1 MNKTAKSRLLY
12 VLQCLWQSTDAEH
25 YVTTAEILAYL
36 KDNGIVCDRKTIPG
50 DIEKLRDIFIVCLS
64 AIITVATAVF
74 CIQSYDEEDYILIIG
89 ALFFVI
95 LSFCLQL
102 NALKLLD
109 YVEVSNNQ
117 FIMCSVSGKRKCTIN
132 SDTLIYYQIVSLIEG
147 TFSRTDFIVLSDQSF
162 PCYQNGNGLA
172 KVCKEINAKGNQII
186 MPYNKMSKPL
196 LSLRDWHRIN

>member
-1 MNKTAKSRLLY
+1 MKIYLSNYWRKS
-12 VLQCLWQSTDAEH
+12 S
-25 YVTTAEILAYL
+25 
-36 KDNGIVCDRKTIPG
+36 
-50 DIEKLRDIFIVCLS
+50 IFIVCLS

-132 SDTLIYYQIVSLIEG
+132 SDTLIYYQ
-147 TFSRTDFIVLSDQSF
+147 SF

-196 LSLRDWHRIN
+196 LSLRDWHKIN

>member
-1 MNKTAKSRLLY
+1 MKIYLSNYWRKS
-12 VLQCLWQSTDAEH
+12 S
-25 YVTTAEILAYL
+25 
-36 KDNGIVCDRKTIPG
+36 
-50 DIEKLRDIFIVCLS
+50 IFIVCLS

-162 PCYQNGNGLA
+162 PCYQNGKLLCLTIKCQNRYCVLGTGIRL
-172 KVCKEINAKGNQII
+172 INSC
-186 MPYNKMSKPL
+186 YSSK
-196 LSLRDWHRIN
+196 RRIWIATYSFLG

>member
-1 MNKTAKSRLLY
+1 MKIYLSNYWRKS
-12 VLQCLWQSTDAEH
+12 S
-25 YVTTAEILAYL
+25 
-36 KDNGIVCDRKTIPG
+36 
-50 DIEKLRDIFIVCLS
+50 IFIVCLS
-64 AIITVATAVF
+64 AIIAVATAVF

-196 LSLRDWHRIN
+196 LSLRDWHKIN

>member
-1 MNKTAKSRLLY
+1 MKIYLSNYWRKS
-12 VLQCLWQSTDAEH
+12 S
-25 YVTTAEILAYL
+25 
-36 KDNGIVCDRKTIPG
+36 
-50 DIEKLRDIFIVCLS
+50 IFIVCLS

-117 FIMCSVSGKRKCTIN
+117 FIMCSVNESE
-132 SDTLIYYQIVSLIEG
+132 S
-147 TFSRTDFIVLSDQSF
+147 VLSI
-162 PCYQNGNGLA
+162 P
-172 KVCKEINAKGNQII
+172 I
-186 MPYNKMSKPL
+186 L
-196 LSLRDWHRIN
+196 LFTIKLYH

>member
-1 MNKTAKSRLLY
+1 MKIYLSNYWRKS
-12 VLQCLWQSTDAEH
+12 S
-25 YVTTAEILAYL
+25 
-36 KDNGIVCDRKTIPG
+36 
-50 DIEKLRDIFIVCLS
+50 IFIVCLS

-109 YVEVSNNQ
+109 YVEVSN
-117 FIMCSVSGKRKCTIN
+117 
-132 SDTLIYYQIVSLIEG
+132 TLIYYQIVSLIEG

-162 PCYQNGNGLA
+162 PCYQNGDGLA

-196 LSLRDWHRIN
+196 LSLRDWHKIN

>member
-1 MNKTAKSRLLY
+1 MKIYLSNYWRKS
-12 VLQCLWQSTDAEH
+12 S
-25 YVTTAEILAYL
+25 
-36 KDNGIVCDRKTIPG
+36 
-50 DIEKLRDIFIVCLS
+50 IFIVCLS

-172 KVCKEINAKGNQII
+172 KVCKEINAKEIKLLCLTIKCQNRYCVLGTGIRLINSC
-186 MPYNKMSKPL
+186 YSSK
-196 LSLRDWHRIN
+196 RRIWIATYSFLG

>member
-1 MNKTAKSRLLY
+1 MKIYLSNYWRKS
-12 VLQCLWQSTDAEH
+12 S
-25 YVTTAEILAYL
+25 
-36 KDNGIVCDRKTIPG
+36 
-50 DIEKLRDIFIVCLS
+50 IFIVCLS

-74 CIQSYDEEDYILIIG
+74 ASKVMMKKII
-89 ALFFVI
+89 FNNWSIIFVI

-196 LSLRDWHRIN
+196 LSLRDWHKIN